1 MVDATPQKPTV
12 YIVEHFE
19 EEFSDWTCSEYV
31 NMILTLS
38 NLYDTCVKPN
48 NKLILTNF
56 RFLDDLS

>member
-1 MVDATPQKPTV
+1 MVDSTPQKPTV

-31 NMILTLS
+31 HMILTLS
-38 NLYDTCVKPN
+38 NLYQSCSKPN

-56 RFLDDLS
+56 RFLDDLQ